1 MGIHEL
7 LKQIEEVYREA
18 FGQTPL
24 PERLKDISREALE
37 LSRYTSVKNLR
48 EEAGDLLSSLLM
60 LLNESG
66 WDVETLV
73 GENLAKIQSR
83 KAQYAALGR
92 KKKVALYGG
101 AFNPITTGHLKVAQ
115 FVLDHSQSFDEVWF
129 MPCYAHM
136 YGKDMATPQQRVDM
150 LRAAIEASGDGRLKV
165 FDYEIEHKL
174 AGETFHM
181 VKRLIQE
188 DFAKQQISFS
198 IIMGMDNANTFSQ
211 WVNSEE
217 LERLISFVV
226 VPRAGVETDSTVSW
240 YRKPPHIDLTSCGR
254 IPSDVVSST
263 MVRDAI
269 QQNNQEFLA
278 EAVCPEALYYIE
290 KHALYQKE
298 PVDGLGG

>member
-1 MGIHEL
+1 MGINRL
-7 LKQIEEVYREA
+7 LEQIQAVYLEA

-24 PERLKDISREALE
+24 PERIKDISREALE

-48 EEAGDLLSSLLM
+48 EEAGDLLTSLLM

-83 KAQYAALGR
+83 KEQYAALGR
-92 KKKVALYGG
+92 KKKVALFGG
-101 AFNPITTGHLKVAQ
+101 AFNPVTTGHLKVAQ

-129 MPCYAHM
+129 MPCYKHM
-136 YGKDMATPQQRVDM
+136 YGKAMATPQQRVDM

-165 FDYEIEHKL
+165 FDYEIEHEL

-181 VKRLIQE
+181 VKRLLQE

-198 IIMGMDNANTFSQ
+198 IIIGMDNANTFSQ

-217 LERLISFVV
+217 LERLMSFVV
-226 VPRAGVETDSTVSW
+226 VPRAGDDADQTVSW
-240 YRKPPHIDLTSCGR
+240 YRKPPHIDLTSCGHT
-254 IPSDVVSST
+254 PSEVISST
-263 MVRDAI
+263 MVREAI
-269 QQNNQEFLA
+269 QQNDQGFLQEG
-278 EAVCPEALYYIE
+278 VCPEVLYYIE
-290 KHALYQKE
+290 KHALYQKD
-298 PVDGLGG
+298 PIDGMGG